1 MKWRVKNQGLL
12 KPYYVCCNLITFD
25 VTLLHFL
32 FCRVTISCPLCE
44 HDVINEN
51 EPIRMEAVC
60 PECVGNSLV
69 SYEWKLFFVEG
80 YPTVHHWDSI
90 QCMHP
95 GKSQFE
101 LWRKQNTSEVRDWMN
116 KAAGQHM
123 KCMQHWSRSNWSFGS
138 FDSLFQLSHTNK
150 ERLMIFIKEGS
161 GNELVNKP

>member
-1 MKWRVKNQGLL
+1 MFG
-12 KPYYVCCNLITFD
+12 

-69 SYEWKLFFVEG
+69 SYQWKLFFVEG
-80 YPTVHHWDSI
+80 YPTVRHWDSI

-116 KAAGQHM
+116 RAAGQHM
-123 KCMQHWSRSNWSFGS
+123 ICMQHCSRSNSCTIGLAWTEVLGHSIVSFNFLLLIRS
-138 FDSLFQLSHTNK
+138 VRWFLFKKGVEMNQ
-150 ERLMIFIKEGS
+150 
-161 GNELVNKP
+161 